1 MIDIQEG
8 HADGIAG
15 RAPQARDGDLPYL
28 AGYIS
33 GGLERLALQI
43 AEVKAAVAQAMK
55 VPRMLPPIE
64 MSGHVVPNAGTAE
77 SITFLTGARDFR
89 TGIVTPPPIPHA
101 MHGGD

>member
-1 MIDIQEG
+1 MTSNDTHEG

-43 AEVKAAVAQAMK
+43 AEVKAAVMRSLPDDITA
-55 VPRMLPPIE
+55 PRWQP
-64 MSGHVVPNAGTAE
+64 
-77 SITFLTGARDFR
+77 R
-89 TGIVTPPPIPHA
+89 VTPPPIPHA
-101 MHGGD
+101 MHGD